1 MNTRIVSTGKPTVSS
16 EMAANPRQASVFRGI
31 DVSAETLAVAVIEPG
46 HPLQRREFANPA
58 IGAV

>member
-1 MNTRIVSTGKPTVSS
+1 
-16 EMAANPRQASVFRGI
+16 MAANPRQASVFRGI